1 MSHVHMKM
9 MAWTLH
15 VPDRMDNLHFSICIS
30 RMSTNVMHE
39 TNEELSDTR
48 ATQPNTGPGPC
59 DGGTSTSTDGDR
71 ISPYAGTIGAA
82 SLMM

>member
-15 VPDRMDNLHFSICIS
+15 VPDRMDNLPFSIS
-30 RMSTNVMHE
+30 KLNQRDAE
-39 TNEELSDTR
+39 TNEELSDTC

-71 ISPYAGTIGAA
+71 ISSYAGTIGAA

>member
-1 MSHVHMKM
+1 
-9 MAWTLH
+9 
-15 VPDRMDNLHFSICIS
+15 MDNLHFSCKYVFTK
-30 RMSTNVMHE
+30 RDAE

>member
-1 MSHVHMKM
+1 MTH
-9 MAWTLH
+9 
-15 VPDRMDNLHFSICIS
+15 IS
-30 RMSTNVMHE
+30 THEDDDIDFMCPIEWITCTSQYFTKCDAE

>member
-1 MSHVHMKM
+1 
-9 MAWTLH
+9 
-15 VPDRMDNLHFSICIS
+15 MDNLHFCIS
-30 RMSTNVMHE
+30 TLNQRDAE
-39 TNEELSDTR
+39 TNEELSDSR

-59 DGGTSTSTDGDR
+59 DGGASTSTDGDR

>member
-1 MSHVHMKM
+1 MKNISTHEDDDIEFM
-9 MAWTLH
+9 CPIEWITCTSSCAM
-15 VPDRMDNLHFSICIS
+15 NLK
-30 RMSTNVMHE
+30 NVMHE

-59 DGGTSTSTDGDR
+59 DGGASTSTDGDR
-71 ISPYAGTIGAA
+71 ISPYAGTLGAA

>member
-9 MAWTLH
+9 MAETLH
-15 VPDRMDNLHFSICIS
+15 VPDRMDNLPFSI
-30 RMSTNVMHE
+30 STLNQRDAE
-39 TNEELSDTR
+39 TNEELSETR